1 MILKRKNIG
10 IFLRLGMPDT
20 VAMLREQGVRVGPS
34 REFECEFLTFLSS
47 ASQVLIYTCTKH
59 ELSSGEFYSEYLIF
73 IAGGCGMSPVVFV
86 FWIVPRIVT
95 NAKSSVPVV
104 ITKAGFSKVKH
115 ILSANYM
122 RGSPCIRA
130 PNKK

>member
-10 IFLRLGMPDT
+10 IFLRLGTPDT

-47 ASQVLIYTCTKH
+47 TSQVLIYTFTKH
-59 ELSSGEFYSEYLIF
+59 ELSSGEFYSEYLI
-73 IAGGCGMSPVVFV
+73 AGGCGKSPVVFV

-104 ITKAGFSKVKH
+104 ITKAGSQ
-115 ILSANYM
+115 
-122 RGSPCIRA
+122 R
-130 PNKK
+130 